1 MSHLDFPPELGS
13 NSIFNPQ
20 PAETGG
26 ACQLTGYAKV
36 NTVKKWGVPKHPWG
50 TMFSW
55 LLKKIKGC
63 NNYDVDNNELM
74 QLLNTSAS

>member
-1 MSHLDFPPELGS
+1 MTQLLGRQHSDPSLQQMSHLDFPPELGS

-26 ACQLTGYAKV
+26 VHQLTSYAKA
-36 NTVKKWGVPKHPWG
+36 
-50 TMFSW
+50 
-55 LLKKIKGC
+55 
-63 NNYDVDNNELM
+63 NNYDVHTNELM